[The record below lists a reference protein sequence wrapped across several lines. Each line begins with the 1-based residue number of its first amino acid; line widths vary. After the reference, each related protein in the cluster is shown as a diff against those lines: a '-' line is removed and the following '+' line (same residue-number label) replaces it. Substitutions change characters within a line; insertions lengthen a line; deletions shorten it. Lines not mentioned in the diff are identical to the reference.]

1 MQPESLMLNKL
12 IILYILNNVNFPL
25 TNSQLTDLIL
35 DKEYA
40 SYFNIQQSLAD
51 LVEDGYVRMDTVRS
65 DSLYKI
71 TDSGKETL
79 SFFSNTIS
87 PAIRAE
93 IDEYLLEKELNLREE
108 VSVHS
113 EFFEGKKDEF
123 VTRLRVIERGSSIFE
138 INLAVPSREEAE
150 LICRNWK
157 EASSELYELVLAR
170 LLHH

>member
-51 LVEDGYVRMDTVRS
+51 LVEDAYIRMDTVRS

-71 TDSGKETL
+71 TDSGRETL
-79 SFFSNTIS
+79 SFFLNTIS
-87 PAIRAE
+87 PAIREE
-93 IDEYLLEKELNLREE
+93 IDQYLLEKDYSLREE
-108 VSVHS
+108 VSVPS
-113 EFFEGKKDEF
+113 EFFEVKKDEF
-123 VTRLRVIERGSSIFE
+123 MTRLRVIERGSAIFE
-138 INLAVPSREEAE
+138 LNLSVPSKEEAE

-157 EASSELYELVLAR
+157 DASSDLYEYVLSR
-170 LLHH
+170 LLHI

>member
-108 VSVHS
+108 VSVPS